1 VSSAVWSG
9 VAETT
14 STKYSMRLTTSQPT
28 HSSLHSSQCSSGWDT
43 RSMGAGKLGLAGT
56 SADCDYSLL
65 WAVGLGI
72 YTSCVAKDLACTPRP
87 FSPPVTRLC
96 E

>member
-1 VSSAVWSG
+1 
-9 VAETT
+9 
-14 STKYSMRLTTSQPT
+14 
-28 HSSLHSSQCSSGWDT
+28 
-43 RSMGAGKLGLAGT
+43 MGAGKLGLAGT